1 MFEHALTA
9 LDALFDPVRL
19 LALFGGMLVGMVFGL
34 LPGLGGVAAVSIL
47 LPFVYYLDD
56 YSGLAMLLG
65 AVSVVYTADTITSV
79 LLGAPG
85 SPASAPTAI
94 EGHALAKQGHAAQ
107 ALGVGFLS
115 SMVGGLMGAV
125 ILLFAIPIA
134 GPIVLLLG
142 TPELF
147 MLALVGLFFAS
158 SMIGKDLAKGLAAA
172 CVGLFLGVVGPAQ
185 AAADFRY
192 TFGQVYLLDGFSL
205 TIVALGMFGVAEVIS
220 MLATGGGIAQG
231 RITVSNWGEGFREFW
246 NNRYLVLRASLIGV
260 FGGFV
265 PAVGASAST
274 WVAYGHAIRSTKDK
288 SRFGR
293 GEIRGI
299 AASEGANNATIIS
312 DLVPTLL
319 FSVPGGPAAAI
330 FLGALFSFGYYP
342 GPQMISQH
350 PDLMFLIVWS
360 VALTSVVGALLCFA
374 ITPLLARLTRIPF
387 AMIAAPLVLVM
398 IIGAYQATST
408 MGDIFML
415 FSLGAVGWMMK
426 HASWPRAP
434 ALVGFVLAG
443 PMEQYYWLTNQLH
456 GWSWLLR
463 PGVIIIASIILV
475 PLAMK
480 VYRWGRR
487 RNSAVDT
494 IDSSGRKSEEESTT
508 HSIDKSSQFSI
519 VEDETD
525 IGSEAFSTELSAP
538 NKTIEFVMALLA
550 CVVFAYALWAMQ
562 DFNATSRALPLLA
575 VLPGLPL
582 ALWLLY
588 RATRQYQS
596 PVERDY
602 GEVVI
607 IVVLIGYAFAI
618 WAVGLSVPTIA
629 LIFWMLYFKARMRLW
644 SAMIYG
650 TIIFLL
656 THWLFSAL
664 RGDAPEGALL
674 KLGWSSWI

>member
-1 MFEHALTA
+1 MLEHALTA
-9 LDALFDPVRL
+9 LDALFDPMRL
-19 LALFGGMLVGMVFGL
+19 LALFGGMLVGMVFGM

-47 LPFVYYLDD
+47 LPFIYYMDD

-65 AVSVVYTADTITSV
+65 AVSVVYTSDTITSV

-107 ALGVGFLS
+107 ALGVGFLA
-115 SMVGGLMGAV
+115 SMVGGLMGAL

-134 GPIVLLLG
+134 GPIVLMLG

-172 CVGLFLGVVGPAQ
+172 CLGLFLGVVGPAQ

-205 TIVALGMFGVAEVIS
+205 TIVALGLFGVAEVIS
-220 MLATGGGIAQG
+220 MLASGGGIAQG
-231 RITVSNWGEGFREFW
+231 RITVSRWGEGFKEFW
-246 NNRYLVLRASLIGV
+246 THRFLVLRASLIGV
-260 FGGFV
+260 MGGFV

-274 WVAYGHAIRSTKDK
+274 WVAYGHAIRSSKDK
-288 SRFGR
+288 SRFGH

-299 AASEGANNATIIS
+299 AASEGANNATVIS

-342 GPQMISQH
+342 GPRMITQN

-374 ITPLLARLTRIPF
+374 ITPMLAKLTRIPF
-387 AMIAAPLVLVM
+387 AIIAAPLVLIM

-415 FSLGAVGWMMK
+415 LSLGGVGWLMK
-426 HASWPRAP
+426 HAGWPRAP

-443 PMEQYYWLTNQLH
+443 PMEQYFWLTNQLH

-463 PGVIIIASIILV
+463 PGVMIISLVILI
-475 PLAMK
+475 PLLMSL
-480 VYRWGRR
+480 VRWLQSRYAERGQD
-487 RNSAVDT
+487 NT
-494 IDSSGRKSEEESTT
+494 IQK
-508 HSIDKSSQFSI
+508 K
-519 VEDETD
+519 
-525 IGSEAFSTELSAP
+525 ASTELPDTYDRSDVSAATSP
-538 NKTIEFVMALLA
+538 PAIGPAPDRAIELILALLTS
-550 CVVFAYALWAMQ
+550 VVFAYALWEMQ
-562 DFNATSRALPLLA
+562 GFNKTSRAMPLLA

-582 ALWLLY
+582 ALWLLV
-588 RATRQYQS
+588 RAVKGKPLAATA
-596 PVERDY
+596 RDY
-602 GEVVI
+602 AEPVI
-607 IVVLIGYAFAI
+607 LVTLIAYALAV
-618 WAVGLSVPTIA
+618 WAVGLSIPTIA
-629 LIFWMLYFKARMRLW
+629 LLFWMLKGRARMRWWTAAL
-644 SAMIYG
+644 YG
-650 TIIFLL
+650 GLIFFL
-656 THWLFSAL
+656 THVLFSVL
-664 RGDAPEGALL
+664 RGDAPAGALIQW
-674 KLGWSSWI
+674 G